1 MKNKIFL
8 ILMSTIL
15 TTTVL
20 AGCSNKPTEQP
31 PSASYPVETV
41 EQPVEEPTDSI
52 ECKTLAIQT
61 SMCKAN
67 ADYVIKS
74 QEEFDDFIALYEY
87 DDVRICDSEEF
98 TNTFDLY
105 KGYFID
111 NTLLVHVELAS
122 SGSDTYE
129 ITSINLDDSENP
141 YIVVN
146 KTTPEGAIGTCDMAT
161 WFFFAEIPNQN

>member
-1 MKNKIFL
+1 MRNKIFL

-15 TTTVL
+15 TATVL
-20 AGCSNKPTEQP
+20 VGCSNKPTEQP
-31 PSASYPVETV
+31 PSAVDPIETV
-41 EQPVEEPTDSI
+41 EQPVEETSNI

-74 QEEFDDFIALYEY
+74 QEDFDNFISLYEY
-87 DDVRICDSEEF
+87 DDVRICDSNEF
-98 TNTFDLY
+98 TNTFNLY

-129 ITSINLDDSENP
+129 ITNINLSDSENP

-146 KTTPEGAIGTCDMAT
+146 RTTPEGSIGTCDMAT